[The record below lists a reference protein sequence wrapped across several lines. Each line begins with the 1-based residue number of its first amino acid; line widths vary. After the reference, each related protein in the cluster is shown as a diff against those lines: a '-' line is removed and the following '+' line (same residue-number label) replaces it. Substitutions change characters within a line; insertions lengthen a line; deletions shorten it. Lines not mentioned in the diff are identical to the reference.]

1 MKALLVVGMLALVAP
16 LAAGETKFGAGV
28 SLKDSTAIKALVE
41 QPGAY
46 VGKTL
51 RVDGVAT
58 AVCSAMGCWMAVAAE
73 GDEKGATVRIK
84 VDDGVI
90 VFPMTAKGR
99 KVSAEGV
106 FEVVGQATE
115 SKDAAGDQ
123 AKHNMGDH
131 AAHDMRAPQTYQ
143 LKATGAIIQ

>member
-1 MKALLVVGMLALVAP
+1 MKALLVIGVFALVAP
-16 LAAGETKFGAGV
+16 LAAGETRLGTGV
-28 SLKDSTAIKALVE
+28 SLKDSTTVKALVE
-41 QPGAY
+41 QPAAY

-106 FEVVGQATE
+106 FEVVGAGAAST
-115 SKDAAGDQ
+115 DAAGEH
-123 AKHNMGDH
+123 AKHETKTE
-131 AAHDMRAPQTYQ
+131 QTYQ
-143 LKATGAIIQ
+143 LKATGAVIQ

>member
-1 MKALLVVGMLALVAP
+1 MKAFLAIGVLVLVAP
-16 LAAGETKFGAGV
+16 LAAGETRLGTGV
-28 SLKDSTAIKALVE
+28 SLKESTAIKALVE
-41 QPGAY
+41 QPATY

-99 KVSAEGV
+99 KVSAEGL
-106 FEVVGQATE
+106 FEAVGGDAE
-115 SKDAAGDQ
+115 AKEAAGE
-123 AKHNMGDH
+123 H
-131 AAHDMRAPQTYQ
+131 ARHDPKASQTYQ
-143 LKATGAIIQ
+143 LKATGAVIQ

>member
-1 MKALLVVGMLALVAP
+1 VLALVAP
-16 LAAGETKFGAGV
+16 LAAGETRLGTGV
-28 SLKDSTAIKALVE
+28 SLKESTAIKALVE
-41 QPGAY
+41 QPAAY

-99 KVSAEGV
+99 KVSAEGM
-106 FEVVGQATE
+106 FEAVGGDAE
-115 SKDAAGDQ
+115 AKEAAGEH
-123 AKHNMGDH
+123 AKHDPK
-131 AAHDMRAPQTYQ
+131 ASQTYQ
-143 LKATGAIIQ
+143 LKATGAVIQ

>member
-1 MKALLVVGMLALVAP
+1 MKALLAIGVLALVTP
-16 LAAGETKFGAGV
+16 LVAGETKLGAGV
-28 SLKDSTAIKALVE
+28 SLKDSTAVKALVE
-41 QPGAY
+41 QPAAY

-106 FEVVGQATE
+106 FEAVGGNAE
-115 SKDAAGDQ
+115 AKEAAGEH
-123 AKHNMGDH
+123 AKHD
-131 AAHDMRAPQTYQ
+131 AKASQTYQ
-143 LKATGAIIQ
+143 LKATGAVIQ

>member
-1 MKALLVVGMLALVAP
+1 MNAFLAIGVLALVTL
-16 LAAGETKFGAGV
+16 LAAGETRLGTGV
-28 SLKDSTAIKALVE
+28 SLKESTAIKALVE
-41 QPGAY
+41 QPAAY

-106 FEVVGQATE
+106 FEAVGGNAE
-115 SKDAAGDQ
+115 AKEAAGEH
-123 AKHNMGDH
+123 AKHDPK
-131 AAHDMRAPQTYQ
+131 ASQTYQ
-143 LKATGAIIQ
+143 LKATGAVIQ

>member
-1 MKALLVVGMLALVAP
+1 MKAFLAIGVLVLVAP
-16 LAAGETKFGAGV
+16 LAAGETKLGTGI
-28 SLKDSTAIKALVE
+28 SLKESTAIKALVE

-106 FEVVGQATE
+106 FEAVGGDAE
-115 SKDAAGDQ
+115 AKEAAGEH
-123 AKHNMGDH
+123 AKHDPK
-131 AAHDMRAPQTYQ
+131 ASQTYQ
-143 LKATGAIIQ
+143 LKAKGAVIQ

>member
-1 MKALLVVGMLALVAP
+1 MKAFLAIGVLVLVAP
-16 LAAGETKFGAGV
+16 LAAGETRLGTGV
-28 SLKDSTAIKALVE
+28 SLKEPTAIKALVE
-41 QPGAY
+41 QPATY

-106 FEVVGQATE
+106 FEAVGGDAE
-115 SKDAAGDQ
+115 AKEAAGEH
-123 AKHNMGDH
+123 AKHDPK
-131 AAHDMRAPQTYQ
+131 ASQTYQ
-143 LKATGAIIQ
+143 LKATGALIQ